1 MYVITNKD
9 EEGIFPFEIFIKLI
23 NEFNYLSRFELAYM
37 FLVTTPQ
44 KYKIALEAINEF
56 RTQYNDRSIINNKN
70 DNKKLN
76 LSIKIF
82 GKNILIRVHI

>member
-37 FLVTTPQ
+37 FLCD
-44 KYKIALEAINEF
+44 YSSKI
-56 RTQYNDRSIINNKN
+56 
-70 DNKKLN
+70 
-76 LSIKIF
+76 
-82 GKNILIRVHI
+82 